1 MLLEQMLLLFF
12 HLFYIFF
19 QLQFHNISSYP
30 TYHSVH
36 DTFAYVKKFVDP
48 DFTTHLA
55 TAQVWG
61 STAFLLA
68 EAAVLPINCS
78 DYAAALN
85 KGVLDIQKKYGTA
98 MNQEGI
104 SLGKDVVDLG
114 SRLFSY

>member
-1 MLLEQMLLLFF
+1 M
-12 HLFYIFF
+12 
-19 QLQFHNISSYP
+19 
-30 TYHSVH
+30 
-36 DTFAYVKKFVDP
+36 DP

-78 DYAAALN
+78 DYAAAALN

-98 MNQEGI
+98 MNQKGV
-104 SLGKDVVDLG
+104 SLGKELVGFWLCA
-114 SRLFSY
+114 